1 MADLQY
7 HLVYPEANNTNDGF
21 VQFNSVDFIL
31 LADGRKMVK
40 NSVVVEYDL
49 EVFSTGATPVVIGD
63 MIGLENK
70 IGGHSFMESWSCEVQ
85 SVGNIEQINEYPR
98 WVNMIAS
105 ASKDQN
111 DFMSAFSQAEGRQLR
126 EAGGRYVCQPV
137 ASNSSQGATIKT
149 SANFSIKP
157 QVCFNN
163 MTGDDYSFSK
173 NGYAKISF
181 NCARNSNALF
191 GSGATASNYKL
202 KNVVLRFM
210 SVEDDN
216 KQGAM
221 LMNSVSS
228 LKQTINSQQANI
240 LSRVPSDKV
249 NGVVI
254 SFLEQA
260 HETNATDNSYALEQL
275 PQLDEVQYLFSDSTA
290 RYITYTMDDYD
301 DMILKGIEALSESGV
316 NMCHSSKLSANK
328 GTIIGLAFSEY
339 IDLRS
344 QKFSVQLK
352 NSSAGISSNPRLVY
366 LFFSTLIQL

>member
-1 MADLQY
+1 
-7 HLVYPEANNTNDGF
+7 
-21 VQFNSVDFIL
+21 
-31 LADGRKMVK
+31 
-40 NSVVVEYDL
+40 
-49 EVFSTGATPVVIGD
+49 
-63 MIGLENK
+63 
-70 IGGHSFMESWSCEVQ
+70 
-85 SVGNIEQINEYPR
+85 
-98 WVNMIAS
+98 
-105 ASKDQN
+105 
-111 DFMSAFSQAEGRQLR
+111 
-126 EAGGRYVCQPV
+126 
-137 ASNSSQGATIKT
+137 
-149 SANFSIKP
+149 
-157 QVCFNN
+157 
-163 MTGDDYSFSK
+163 
-173 NGYAKISF
+173 
-181 NCARNSNALF
+181 
-191 GSGATASNYKL
+191 
-202 KNVVLRFM
+202 M